1 MAPMR
6 SAVVVAALLTISLG
20 AAHAQNFPSFPVTPI
35 FPGQLSNVDP
45 GIDFINFFRCPSRA
59 APNCGISGPIVTGGN
74 VSVGDLLQAASG
86 PTSKA
91 LVEINAQLAGLRND
105 YGRLAEGVAL
115 SSALTTLPPNA
126 GDRFFISVSGA
137 SYDGRAAAAV
147 NASVRLGDNAL
158 GFAGYARSANE
169 NLFKGGLG
177 FSFK

>member
-1 MAPMR
+1 
-6 SAVVVAALLTISLG
+6 
-20 AAHAQNFPSFPVTPI
+20 
-35 FPGQLSNVDP
+35 
-45 GIDFINFFRCPSRA
+45 
-59 APNCGISGPIVTGGN
+59 
-74 VSVGDLLQAASG
+74 
-86 PTSKA
+86 
-91 LVEINAQLAGLRND
+91 VEINAQLAGLRND